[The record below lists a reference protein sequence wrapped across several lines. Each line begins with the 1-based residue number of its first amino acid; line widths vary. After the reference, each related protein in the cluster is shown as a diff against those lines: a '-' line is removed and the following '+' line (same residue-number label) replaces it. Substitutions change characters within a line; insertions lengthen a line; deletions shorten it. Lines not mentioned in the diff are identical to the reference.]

1 MTRKQLPKVI
11 RRQTED
17 LRLILDKTRTNE
29 ASAALRPSP
38 DDAIVAYP
46 ALAIASPPPAADDST
61 ANPPAKLPSDGP
73 GRSVDGQRLSA
84 KRRSLARRLVER
96 HGAYAALGGLSPL
109 PIANVAGVAA
119 VVVHMVKQ
127 LSTLYGVPFE
137 RDRTRSLVISLVG
150 GAVPTGLGTA
160 AATTLGYVIPGAAFA
175 GLAVSALTAGA
186 LTRSIGLV
194 FVESFER
201 EADSLDLVEAG
212 YA

>member
-11 RRQTED
+11 TRQTED
-17 LRLILDKTRTNE
+17 LRQIVGKARADK
-29 ASAALRPSP
+29 ASAARRPSP
-38 DDAIVAYP
+38 DNVIAAYP
-46 ALAIASPPPAADDST
+46 ALAIASPPAAADDST
-61 ANPPAKLPSDGP
+61 ANPPAKLPTHGADRSDHGE
-73 GRSVDGQRLSA
+73 SLAA
-84 KRRSLARRLVER
+84 KRRSLARRLIER

-127 LSTLYGVPFE
+127 LSDLYGVPFE

-160 AATTLGYVIPGAAFA
+160 AATTLGYIMPGAAFA

-186 LTRSIGLV
+186 LTRSIGQV

-201 EADSLDLVEAG
+201 EADSLELAEAR

>member
-11 RRQTED
+11 TRQTED
-17 LRLILDKTRTNE
+17 LRLIVGKAQANK
-29 ASAALRPSP
+29 ASVARRPSP
-38 DDAIVAYP
+38 DNAVAAEP
-46 ALAIASPPPAADDST
+46 ALAIASPPAPADDST
-61 ANPPAKLPSDGP
+61 ANPPAKLPTHGPDRSDP
-73 GRSVDGQRLSA
+73 GQSLAA
-84 KRRSLARRLVER
+84 KRRSLARKLIER
-96 HGAYAALGGLSPL
+96 HGAYAAVGGLSPL

-119 VVVHMVKQ
+119 VVVHMLKQ

-160 AATTLGYVIPGAAFA
+160 AATTLGYIIPGAAFA

-201 EADSLDLVEAG
+201 ESDSLDLAEAG

>member
-17 LRLILDKTRTNE
+17 LRLIVDKTRANE
-29 ASAALRPSP
+29 ASVTLRPSP
-38 DDAIVAYP
+38 DNAIAAYP
-46 ALAIASPPPAADDST
+46 ALAVASPPAAANDST
-61 ANPPAKLPSDGP
+61 ATPPAKHPTRGP
-73 GRSVDGQRLSA
+73 GRSVDGQSLAA
-84 KRRSLARRLVER
+84 KRRLLARRLIER
-96 HGAYAALGGLSPL
+96 HGAYAAFGGLSPL

-127 LSTLYGVPFE
+127 LSELYGVPFE

-160 AATTLGYVIPGAAFA
+160 AATTLAYIMPGAAFA

-186 LTRSIGLV
+186 LTRSIGQV

-201 EADSLDLVEAG
+201 EADSLDIAEAS